1 MKEAYPTASSIA
13 PALSEKNL
21 RNFIELKMKQ
31 WINDTLSRVFV
42 CVSNTM
48 LSVKYWKFFW
58 LKLKPM
64 ELILHNFIV
73 HSRALS
79 IVFQHLFHSILI
91 RKMVLFYRSKFLQWL
106 LKLMNSRLAVQQFSI
121 CQFNLIHNQ
130 TIPALKL
137 NENHCFWWSK
147 QIFFCVWTFFYF
159 FIYYICSHFYCFGSL
174 KVFVCFFFAVVCF

>member
-1 MKEAYPTASSIA
+1 
-13 PALSEKNL
+13 
-21 RNFIELKMKQ
+21 
-31 WINDTLSRVFV
+31 
-42 CVSNTM
+42 
-48 LSVKYWKFFW
+48 
-58 LKLKPM
+58 M

-91 RKMVLFYRSKFLQWL
+91 RIMVLFYRSKFLQWL

-147 QIFFCVWTFFYF
+147 QIFFCGWTFFYF
-159 FIYYICSHFYCFGSL
+159 FIYYICLHFYCFGSL
-174 KVFVCFFFAVVCF
+174 KVFVCFFFAVVFKFSLFLVWFIDGKFHLIYTNVFRSIKMLFLEKIKLIANGKSLAVMIEKEFSPCLSVL